1 MLARSDLNIRF
12 RVLSVTERRTSDAC
26 CEEVIVLLYLSY
38 YQLSSHV

>member
-12 RVLSVTERRTSDAC
+12 RVISVTERCTSDAR
-26 CEEVIVLLYLSY
+26 CEEVIGLPYLSY